1 MPICNSRDEIHAV
14 EGDGRLLT
22 GTVTYSR
29 LASSSLI
36 KFFRDLALR
45 ARHDRAHLTQVKM
58 PTRIR
63 IITPATADV
72 RIRLANAAPS
82 YRNHSII
89 TPSKQL
95 QRHPFSLPR
104 VTTSMSNISPR
115 PSMRHCFQY

>member
-1 MPICNSRDEIHAV
+1 MIKMKS
-14 EGDGRLLT
+14 LT

-45 ARHDRAHLTQVKM
+45 ERHDRAHLTQIKI

-63 IITPATADV
+63 MITPATADV

-82 YRNHSII
+82 YKQ
-89 TPSKQL
+89 SKDESP
-95 QRHPFSLPR
+95 HPK
-104 VTTSMSNISPR
+104 
-115 PSMRHCFQY
+115 